1 MKKLILTVF
10 GFLFLAGFLPAQD
23 RQIARTDLNAI
34 PTPGESEIVFKSLDQ
49 DWWYVVSMDGK
60 PLAQVEPGSPEKIIV
75 KNGYNKL
82 AIQVG
87 LVDKRG
93 RLPDGGVEIF
103 MEERR

>member
-1 MKKLILTVF
+1 MRTLILTIT
-10 GFLFLAGFLPAQD
+10 GFLFLAGFVSAQD
-23 RQIARTDLNAI
+23 RQIARTNLNAI
-34 PTPGESEIVFKSLDQ
+34 PASGESEIVFKSTDQ
-49 DWWYVVSMDGK
+49 SWYVVSMDGK
-60 PLAQVEPGSPEKIIV
+60 PLAQVEQGIPEKIIV